1 LALEILRLVSFGIIA
16 VILIIT
22 IGKYSDQ
29 TAVFAMILRIATVVI
44 FMIFILQYLGN
55 VLGLVQELAHKVQMD
70 NTYLNIILKIIGI
83 AYIAEFG
90 YQLCKD
96 AGEEAI
102 GSKIQFAGKVMIF
115 AISSPVILALVALI
129 TELL

>member
-1 LALEILRLVSFGIIA
+1 MEMLKLVSFGIVA
-16 VILIIT
+16 TILIIT
-22 IGKYSDQ
+22 MGKYSEHS
-29 TAVFAMILRIATVVI
+29 ALFSMILRIVTVII
-44 FMIFILQYLGN
+44 FMIFILEQLSS
-55 VLGLVQELAHKVQMD
+55 VFSVIRDLSLKAQMD
-70 NTYLNIILKIIGI
+70 SSYLNIILKIIGI
-83 AYIAEFG
+83 AYLAEFG

-115 AISSPVILALVALI
+115 VISSPVILALVALI

>member
-1 LALEILRLVSFGIIA
+1 MEMLKLVCFGMIATIFIIA
-16 VILIIT
+16 
-22 IGKYSDQ
+22 IGKYSDG
-29 TAVFAMILRIATVVI
+29 TGVFSMLIRIVTVVI
-44 FMIFILQYLGN
+44 FMIFILEQLGN
-55 VLGLVQELAHKVQMD
+55 VFRLVQELAGKVQMD
-70 NTYLNIILKIIGI
+70 SAYLDIIFKIIGI
-83 AYIAEFG
+83 AYLAEFG

-115 AISSPVILALVALI
+115 VISSPIILALVELI

>member
-1 LALEILRLVSFGIIA
+1 MEMLKLVGFGIVA
-16 VILIIT
+16 VIFIIT

-29 TAVFAMILRIATVVI
+29 TGVFSVILRIATVVI
-44 FMIFILQYLGN
+44 FMIFILGKLGG
-55 VLGLVQELAHKVQMD
+55 VLGIIRELSQKVQID
-70 NTYLNIILKIIGI
+70 SAYLNIIFKVIGI

-102 GSKIQFAGKVMIF
+102 GTKIQFAGKVMIF
-115 AISSPVILALVALI
+115 VISSPVILALVSLI

>member
-1 LALEILRLVSFGIIA
+1 MLKLVGFGIVA
-16 VILIIT
+16 VIFIIT

-29 TAVFAMILRIATVVI
+29 TGVFSVILRIATVVI
-44 FMIFILQYLGN
+44 FMIFILGKLGG
-55 VLGLVQELAHKVQMD
+55 VLGIIRELSQKVQID
-70 NTYLNIILKIIGI
+70 SADLNIIFKVIGI

-102 GSKIQFAGKVMIF
+102 GTKIQFAGKVMIF
-115 AISSPVILALVALI
+115 VISSPVILALVSLI

>member
-1 LALEILRLVSFGIIA
+1 MEILRLVSFGIIA

>member
-1 LALEILRLVSFGIIA
+1 MEMLRLVGFGIIA
-16 VILIIT
+16 ATLIIT
-22 IGKYSDQ
+22 LGKFSDQ
-29 TAVFAMILRIATVVI
+29 HAVFGLIIRVVTVII
-44 FMIFILQYLGN
+44 FMIFILQHLSS
-55 VLGLVQELAHKVQMD
+55 VFEVIKELSHKVQMD
-70 NTYLNIILKIIGI
+70 STYLDIILKIIGI

-102 GSKIQFAGKVMIF
+102 GTKIQFAGKVMIF
-115 AISSPVILALVALI
+115 VISSPVILALVALI

>member
-1 LALEILRLVSFGIIA
+1 MLRLVSFGIVA
-16 VILIIT
+16 TVLIIT

-29 TAVFAMILRIATVVI
+29 AAVFGVILRIVTVVI

-55 VLGLVQELAHKVQMD
+55 ALGLVKELSHKVQMD

>member
-1 LALEILRLVSFGIIA
+1 MLRLVSFGILATIFIIA
-16 VILIIT
+16 
-22 IGKYSDQ
+22 IGKYNDGA
-29 TAVFAMILRIATVVI
+29 AVFGMILRIVTVVI

-55 VLGLVQELAHKVQMD
+55 ALGLVQELAHKVQMD
-70 NTYLNIILKIIGI
+70 DTYLNIIFKIIGI

-115 AISSPVILALVALI
+115 AISSPIILALVGLI